1 MRRGL
6 VLAAAGVGAVFV
18 SGSLLLATSGEAP
31 QAAQAVRETP
41 VQGDPLTPEEIA
53 RAGEIATAVNHLKGG
68 RAELLYVERDDDKDA
83 EQARQAEA
91 YIYDY
96 ASDTLIVRTVDLGRS
111 KVIEETKGRGV
122 QPPPS
127 RREELR
133 AAELLLAD
141 PKLGRGVRQSFRKAA
156 GRELASPSDLALR
169 GLIYS
174 PERGSCAEHRCLRL
188 FVRLPNGTFLDTSR
202 IVIDLSAQRVHIL
215 EW

>member
-6 VLAAAGVGAVFV
+6 VFAAAGLGTALLG
-18 SGSLLLATSGEAP
+18 GSLLLVTGGEGP
-31 QAAQAVRETP
+31 EAAQAVQESP
-41 VQGDPLTPEEIA
+41 APGDPLTPEEIA
-53 RAGEIATAVNHLKGG
+53 RAGEIATATTHLKKGQT
-68 RAELLYVERDDDKDA
+68 ELLYVERDDDKDA
-83 EQARQAEA
+83 EQARRAEA
-91 YIYDY
+91 YLYDY
-96 ASDTLIVRTVDLGRS
+96 ADDTLIVRTVDLGQS
-111 KVIEETKGRGV
+111 KVVEETKGKGV

-127 RREELR
+127 KREELR

-169 GLIYS
+169 GLIFS
-174 PERGSCAEHRCLRL
+174 PGRGPCATHRCLRL

-202 IVIDLSAQRVHIL
+202 IAIDLSAKKVHTL

>member
-6 VLAAAGVGAVFV
+6 VFAAAGLGTALL
-18 SGSLLLATSGEAP
+18 SGTLLIATSGEGP
-31 QAAQAVRETP
+31 EAAQAVQESP
-41 VQGDPLTPEEIA
+41 APGDPLTPEEIA
-53 RAGEIATAVNHLKGG
+53 RAGEIATAGTHLKADQ
-68 RAELLYVERDDDKDA
+68 AELLYVERDDDKDA
-83 EQARQAEA
+83 EQARRAEA

-96 ASDTLIVRTVDLGRS
+96 GNDTLTVRTVDLGQSR
-111 KVIEETKGRGV
+111 VVEETTGRGV

-141 PKLGRGVRQSFRKAA
+141 PALGQGVRQSFRKAA

-174 PERGSCAEHRCLRL
+174 PERGPCRTHRCLRL

-202 IVIDLSAQRVHIL
+202 IVLDLSAKQVHTL